1 MREPSDDRSIGEL
14 FAELSRET
22 SVLVRKEVELATTE
36 MTGKAKQAAVQAGA
50 IAAGGALVHA
60 GLLVLLAGVV
70 LGLAELGV
78 ASWLSALIVAIA
90 VMAGGYFLVNRGVAN
105 LRATR
110 FAPTQTMESI
120 KETATWTTRTR
131 A

>member
-1 MREPSDDRSIGEL
+1 MRDRTDDRSLGDLI
-14 FAELSRET
+14 AELSRET

-36 MTGKAKQAAVQAGA
+36 MSAKLKTASAQAGLV
-50 IAAGGALVHA
+50 AAGGALMHA
-60 GLLVLLAGVV
+60 GLLVVLAALV

-78 ASWLSALIVAIA
+78 PSWLSALIVALA
-90 VMAGGYFLVNRGVAN
+90 VIGGGYVLVTRG
-105 LRATR
+105 LATMR
-110 FAPTQTMESI
+110 TTNFAPTQTMDSL